1 MEKLF
6 YAPLGLG
13 EPTQAE
19 GMEITG
25 FITFILQNIHVTA
38 DLLGHTICTF
48 GSMFF

>member
-13 EPTQAE
+13 ELTQAE
-19 GMEITG
+19 GMDITR

-38 DLLGHTICTF
+38 DLFVFCTF